1 METAFQPL
9 PDGRHCRSR
18 VVDGVLTFE
27 LVYGNEESCTERFA
41 RLAAQQR
48 EAEAKAAAAEA
59 DMRRFALSIASLE
72 RAGDV
77 AALVCGMQRYGAD
90 AAVQHGGCKA
100 LRSLALNNAVKAAI
114 AAQGGIG
121 AVRAAMDR
129 HRESAGVQ
137 EEGCGALQNL
147 ALNNDADKAAI
158 AAQGGIG
165 AVLGAMGGHRESAGV
180 QQQGC
185 GALRSLA
192 LNNAVKAAIAAH
204 GGIGTVLGAMG
215 GHPESA
221 GVQQQGC
228 GALRTLALN
237 SSDNKAAIAEQGGIG
252 TVLGAMGGHP
262 ESAGVQEEGCGALR
276 ILALRDASSSPPLE
290 SLLPPP
296 PPLGEA
302 GAAGGEPVPQ
312 VPPINW
318 HGPRV
323 IQTADA
329 LFDRNRCGSGAT
341 LHVQDTRVKF
351 SGMATVLLTSPV
363 PPEGVH
369 AMQFEV
375 HGRDQCLVGIV
386 SPDYDVET
394 YLGDRRGGYGF
405 FAADGQIKID
415 GDWKSS
421 QGLCKYKCGDRVA
434 VHVDMSRR
442 SLQFSISRWVEE
454 GSPEAAAAAGANSSN
469 SEGGKVWVT
478 TMLER
483 TVEGLPSQ
491 VARLTPKP

>member
-221 GVQQQGC
+221 GVQ
-228 GALRTLALN
+228 
-237 SSDNKAAIAEQGGIG
+237 
-252 TVLGAMGGHP
+252 
-262 ESAGVQEEGCGALR
+262 EEGCGALR

-312 VPPINW
+312 LPPINW

-386 SPDYDVET
+386 SPDYDVGT

-405 FAADGQIKID
+405 FAADKQIKID

-478 TMLER
+478 AMLER